1 MPNDPRLDKI
11 CVDTIRM
18 LAVDA
23 VQKAVSGH
31 PGMPMGAA
39 PMAYALWTR
48 FLKHDPRDPAWAD
61 RDRFVLSAGHGS
73 MLLYSLLHLTGYD
86 LPLEELVNFRQ
97 WGSATPGH
105 PERGCAPGVE
115 TTTGPLGQGI
125 STAVGMAV
133 AESHLAARYNRP
145 GHNVVD
151 HRTYVIA
158 SDGDLMEGVA
168 SEAASLAGH
177 LGLGK
182 LIVFYD
188 DNHITIEG
196 GTELSFTEDVLKRF
210 AAYGWQVQRVPD
222 GNDVSAIARALKRA
236 EKAADRPSL
245 IAVRTVIAWGSP
257 NKQGTA
263 ESHGAPLGEDEV
275 RQTKRNLGRPEDKH
289 FLIPPEALDFFRK
302 AVGRGRRLH
311 RRWKEAFSLYAKEH
325 PGPASELRHRLEGK
339 LPPGWEQALP
349 DLSADGPMAT
359 RVASGKC
366 IAALAKVLPALMG
379 GSADLAPSNNTLIKG
394 EGAFTRS
401 DRLDRNLHFGVRE
414 HAMGAVLN
422 GLALHGGF
430 LPYGG
435 TFLIFSDYMRP
446 AIRLAALQG
455 LKVVYVFTHDS
466 IGLGEDGPTHQPV
479 EHLPSLRAIPGLTVL
494 RPADAVETVQC
505 WKLALTLPGPVALI
519 LSRQNLAP
527 LPREG
532 TPGILPRE
540 GTPAGAAPGAE
551 RGAYVLDGGGSAPQ
565 GVILAS
571 GSEVSVAL
579 GARDLLAKKGIPV
592 RVVNVVSFELF
603 EAQDASYRDSVLP
616 RSLKNRVAVEAA
628 SPFGWERFAG
638 NSGRVVGMT
647 RFGASAPAKVL
658 FEKFGFT
665 AVNVARQVEELI
677 KG

>member
-1 MPNDPRLDKI
+1 MPTDPRLDKT

-48 FLKHDPRDPAWAD
+48 MLKHDPRDPAWAD

-86 LPLEELVNFRQ
+86 LSLEELMNFRQ

-105 PERGCAPGVE
+105 PEHGCAPGVE

-125 STAVGMAV
+125 STAVGMAI
-133 AESHLAARYNRP
+133 AEAHLAARYNRP
-145 GHNVVD
+145 GHRVVD
-151 HRTYVIA
+151 HKTYVIA

-182 LIVFYD
+182 LIVLYD

-196 GTELSFTEDVLKRF
+196 GTGLSFSEDVLARF
-210 AAYGWQVQRVPD
+210 KAYGWRVQRVPD
-222 GNDVSAIARALKRA
+222 GNDVSAIARALRKA

-275 RQTKRNLGRPEDKH
+275 RSTKRNLGWPEDGH
-289 FLIPPEALDFFRK
+289 FLVPPEALDLFRK
-302 AVGRGRRLH
+302 AVGRGRRAH
-311 RRWKEAFSLYAKEH
+311 RKWKEAFSLYAKEY
-325 PGPASELRHRLEGK
+325 PESAAELRHRLEGK

-349 DLSADGPMAT
+349 DLAAEGPMAT

-366 IAALAKVLPALMG
+366 IAALAKALPQLMG

-394 EGAFTRS
+394 EGSFTRA

-435 TFLIFSDYMRP
+435 TFLIFSDYLRP

-466 IGLGEDGPTHQPV
+466 IGLGEDGPTHQPI
-479 EHLPSLRAIPGLTVL
+479 EQLPSLRAMPGLTVL
-494 RPADAVETVQC
+494 RPADAVETTQC

-519 LSRQNLAP
+519 LSRQNLVP

-532 TPGILPRE
+532 A
-540 GTPAGAAPGAE
+540 PAGVE
-551 RGAYVLDGGGSAPQ
+551 RGAYVLDPGGPAPR

-571 GSEVSVAL
+571 GSEVALAL
-579 GARDLLAKKGIPV
+579 GARELLAKKGVPV
-592 RVVNVVSFELF
+592 RVVNVVSFEVF
-603 EAQDASYRDSVLP
+603 DAQDAAYRESVLP
-616 RSLKNRVAVEAA
+616 HDLPNRLAVEAA
-628 SPFGWERFAG
+628 SPFGWERYVG
-638 NSGRVVGMT
+638 RCGRVVGMT

-665 AVNVARQVEELI
+665 AGNVARQMEELI
-677 KG
+677 ASK